1 MNWWRDNGN
10 RLIPRVIVPA
20 VRRIRSESW
29 RGRGRFSSSSSSSS
43 SSVVCEVV
51 SWEWS
56 NQRAQL

>member
-20 VRRIRSESW
+20 VRQTRSESW
-29 RGRGRFSSSSSSSS
+29 RGRGKSSSSSS